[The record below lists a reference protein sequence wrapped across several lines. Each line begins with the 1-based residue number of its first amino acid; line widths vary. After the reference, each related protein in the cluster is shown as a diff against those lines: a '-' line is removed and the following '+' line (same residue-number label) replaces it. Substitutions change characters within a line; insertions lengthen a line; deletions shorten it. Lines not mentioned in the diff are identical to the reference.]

1 MKKNL
6 KMGLMAGLL
15 ITPAIVAQAGEVQ
28 ASETSTPFNV
38 VASITAEELLNSF
51 KVANEGLPSDNIE
64 QIEQG
69 IKVERTKFNT
79 MSDDERTI
87 LGDSNVKLIDTKI
100 KYLEGF
106 IEARKD
112 AVSLSNLVGKLT
124 TKNKNLVSDTNQ
136 ALVELQDLKDKLNK
150 LSTDLSTAASEA
162 VLTSTDFLSTLKYYD
177 GNGEGKFI
185 EQFVTRELIEKLDDK
200 KEDVE
205 KIDSFMK
212 DSITPIIIA
221 SQANIIIKD
230 TYVSAVEIARK
241 AFSEIPDTEIFK
253 ETLKIQI
260 VKDTVGIEQFIKD
273 AELDITKA
281 KSVEDKIEAI
291 KVNPPTA
298 TTFNSKVTAIV
309 TEYEKLSAL
318 QKALVTNYEDMES
331 YNNALKIV
339 TEITRLS
346 KLASNSDILR
356 LDLPNVVKVYE
367 ELSTVEKD
375 FITNADKIIEM
386 QTSIEKAIAVEGKI
400 TAIKVENATTA
411 VTDARKAYNDLS
423 PTERKYVLKEAL
435 ELLTSWEKSSST
447 AANVIKLIEGIKTDI
462 LLNLDDK
469 NLADTKKLSSVTSF
483 VTKVRSA
490 ESSYSKVIAEHGK
503 PETNEQKLITN
514 RARLEAL
521 MPIANIADQVAKLKV
536 TSATYADDLLTA
548 QNTLNDWDT
557 IKSAIPLDDAK
568 YIEKLHGFLKTHLQA
583 LKDEQALA
591 VKLDA
596 DILTLKNATSIDLQ
610 QIFTIRETYNS
621 LSSNGKRLVKNI
633 KTLTE
638 LERAN
643 KVALDTIKAID
654 AIDVKAKDFARK
666 TTTVETSYNKLTAPM
681 KAIVYNYA
689 KLEELLPIAKLMQE
703 IDAIRPT
710 AKDFKEKL
718 STAKNKFDELLK
730 GYTVPTDPTTNLD
743 IIKTKLHTDY
753 GQKLTEFQAVVT
765 SASTIEQRIDA
776 LQTKSGEGFITD
788 LAEVSTL
795 YKGLDSTAKR
805 NVSNAKLLTDLERDY
820 KASLRVIEQINKL
833 PVHTDRSYSN
843 KVSAAQKAYDRLTD
857 KQKRDVFNYDS
868 KLKNILKAANL
879 IDRIEKLRVG
889 SKTYEIDVAAIRAEY
904 ALLSPT
910 EQELVHNITKLAT
923 AELGVSNAKEVMALI
938 DIAIPTAENYIQKL
952 IDARNGYDSLSKSDQ
967 KLVMNY
973 KDLTTRER
981 AVKPV
986 LKLDSDILAL
996 DPSNA
1001 RTFISK
1007 YNAAGKAYEKLSIS
1021 ERALLLNT
1029 EQFLGDFTSIFKVM
1043 NAINSIKPSS
1053 KTFVEETQAAR
1064 ALFNVLPANL
1074 VAKISNLATLQEHEL
1089 NVEGGAKVDAMIRA
1103 LNTVPPNEF
1112 ISKIK
1117 EAREAFKSL
1126 NSANKKG
1133 VTLESELKEQEKYIK
1148 PIEAAIKAIDGL
1160 SNPRNDLSR
1169 QFNTVNNALKK
1180 LDDKQ
1185 KQYVTNMD
1193 QYSNLSNVIHVYTLI
1208 AGLKP
1213 NDKYFQGN
1221 MEAAKLA
1228 YDRLS
1233 EEEKLKVTNYYKLQ
1247 QAVLDMT
1254 EVQKVTTII
1263 ASLNSTSSN
1272 FETDVTEALAAYKA
1286 LPSGSKRQVLNYSDL
1301 QQAERDL
1308 KAAQRVIKQI
1318 DDLDSTLRT
1327 YASRAKSAKTA
1338 YERLTVN
1345 QKALVKNYNKLQ
1357 AAIFDLGL

>member
-6 KMGLMAGLL
+6 KVGLMAGLL
-15 ITPAIVAQAGEVQ
+15 ITPAIVAQTGEVQ

-38 VASITAEELLNSF
+38 VASITAEGLLNSF
-51 KVANEGLPSDNIE
+51 KESNEGLPSENIE
-64 QIEQG
+64 QIEQV
-69 IKVERTKFNT
+69 IKAERTKFNT
-79 MSDDERTI
+79 MSDNERTI
-87 LGDSNVKLIDTKI
+87 LGDSNVKLIDSKI
-100 KYLEGF
+100 KYLEGY
-106 IEARKD
+106 IVARKD

-124 TKNKNLVSDTNQ
+124 TTNKNLVADTNQ
-136 ALVELQDLKDKLNK
+136 ALVELQDLKDKFSE
-150 LSTDLSTAASEA
+150 LSIDLSTAASGA
-162 VLTSTDFLSTLKYYD
+162 GITSTDFLSTLKYYD
-177 GNGEGKFI
+177 GNGEDKFI
-185 EQFVTRELIEKLDDK
+185 EQFVTQELIGKLDDK

-205 KIDSFMK
+205 KIDTFIK

-230 TYVSAVEIARK
+230 TYVSAVEVARK
-241 AFSEIPDTEIFK
+241 AFSEIPDTDIFK

-281 KSVEDKIEAI
+281 KSVEDKIEDI
-291 KVNPPTA
+291 KVNPPTS

-309 TEYEKLSAL
+309 TEYGKLSDL
-318 QKALVTNYEDMES
+318 QKALVTNYDAMES
-331 YNNALKIV
+331 YNKALNIVTDITKLTKLTPNSEKFREDIHTIWESYVKLNTIEKTFVTNALK
-339 TEITRLS
+339 L
-346 KLASNSDILR
+346 
-356 LDLPNVVKVYE
+356 E
-367 ELSTVEKD
+367 EMKS
-375 FITNADKIIEM
+375 
-386 QTSIEKAIAVEGKI
+386 AVD
-400 TAIKVENATTA
+400 NATGVEAQITGINIA
-411 VTDARKAYNDLS
+411 NAGMKVAEARKAYNDLFGN
-423 PTERKYVLKEAL
+423 RKYVLKEAL
-435 ELLTSWEKSSST
+435 ELLNSWEKSSST
-447 AANVIKLIEGIKTDI
+447 AANVIKLIDGIKTDV
-462 LLNLDDK
+462 LVNLDDK
-469 NLADTKKLSSVTSF
+469 NLADTKKLSSVTGF

-490 ESSYSKVIAEHGK
+490 ESSYMKVKAVEAE

-536 TSATYADDLLTA
+536 TSATYADDLITA
-548 QNTLNDWDT
+548 QNAFNGWDT
-557 IKSAIPLDDAK
+557 FKSAIPSNEAQN
-568 YIEKLHGFLKTHLQA
+568 IEKLHGFLKTYLQA
-583 LKDEQALA
+583 LQDEQALA
-591 VKLDA
+591 VKMDA

-610 QIFTIRETYNS
+610 QIVITRETYNS
-621 LSSNGKRLVKNI
+621 LSSNGKRLVKNVKI
-633 KTLTE
+633 LND

-643 KVALDTIKAID
+643 KAALDTIKAID

-666 TTTVETSYNKLTAPM
+666 TTTVETSYSKLTEPM
-681 KAIVYNYA
+681 KAVVYNYA

-703 IDAIRPT
+703 IDVIRPT

-718 STAKNKFDELLK
+718 STAKNKFDELLR
-730 GYTVPTDPTTNLD
+730 GYTELTNPSTNLD
-743 IIKTKLHTDY
+743 IIKAKLHTDY
-753 GQKLTEFQAVVT
+753 GYKLTKFQAVVT
-765 SASTIEQRIDA
+765 SASIIEQRIDA

-788 LAEVSTL
+788 LAEVSAL
-795 YKGLDSTAKR
+795 YKGLDSTTKR
-805 NVSNAKLLTDLERDY
+805 NVSNAKQLTDLERDY

-868 KLKNILKAANL
+868 KLKNILKAADL
-879 IDRIEKLRVG
+879 IARIEKLRVG
-889 SKTYEIDVAAIRAEY
+889 SKTYETDVAAIRGEY
-904 ALLSPT
+904 SVLSTT
-910 EQELVHNITKLAT
+910 EQGLVHNITKLAT
-923 AELGVSNAKEVMALI
+923 AESGVSSAKEVMALI
-938 DIAIPTAENYIQKL
+938 EIAIPTAENYIQKL
-952 IDARNGYDSLSKSDQ
+952 IDARNSYDSLSKSDQ

-973 KDLTTRER
+973 KDLTNRER
-981 AVKPV
+981 TVKPV
-986 LKLDSDILAL
+986 LKLDADILAL

-1007 YNAAGKAYEKLSIS
+1007 YNAIGKAYEKLSMS

-1029 EQFLGDFTSIFKVM
+1029 EKFLGDFTSIFKVM

-1064 ALFNVLPANL
+1064 ALFNALPVNL
-1074 VAKISNLATLQEHEL
+1074 AAQISNLATLQEHEL
-1089 NVEGGAKVDAMIRA
+1089 NVEGGARVDAMIRA
-1103 LNTVPPNEF
+1103 LNTVSPNEF
-1112 ISKIK
+1112 ISKVK

-1208 AGLKP
+1208 EGLKP

-1247 QAVLDMT
+1247 QSVLDMT

-1263 ASLNSTSSN
+1263 ASLNSSSSN
-1272 FETDVTEALAAYKA
+1272 FETDVTNALAAYKA
-1286 LPSGSKRQVLNYSDL
+1286 LPAGSKRQVLNYSNL

-1318 DDLDSTLRT
+1318 DELDATLRT
-1327 YASRAKSAKTA
+1327 YASRANSAKTA
-1338 YERLTVN
+1338 YERLTVD

-1357 AAIFDLGL
+1357 AAIFELGL

>member
-1 MKKNL
+1 
-6 KMGLMAGLL
+6 MAGLL

-38 VASITAEELLNSF
+38 VASITAEALLNSF
-51 KVANEGLPSDNIE
+51 KESNEGLPSDNIE

-69 IKVERTKFNT
+69 IKGERTKFNT
-79 MSDDERTI
+79 MSEHERTI

-112 AVSLSNLVGKLT
+112 AESLSNLVGRLT
-124 TKNKNLVSDTNQ
+124 TKNKNLVSDINK

-150 LSTDLSTAASEA
+150 LSTDLSTAASGA
-162 VLTSTDFLSTLKYYD
+162 GITSTDFLSTLKYYD
-177 GNGEGKFI
+177 GNGEDKFI
-185 EQFVTRELIEKLDDK
+185 KQFVTQELIDKLDDK

-205 KIDSFMK
+205 KIDTFIK
-212 DSITPIIIA
+212 DLITPILIA
-221 SQANIIIKD
+221 SQANNIIKD
-230 TYVSAVEIARK
+230 TYESAVEVARK
-241 AFSEIPDTEIFK
+241 AFSDIQDTDILFIEI
-253 ETLKIQI
+253 LKIQI
-260 VKDTVGIEQFIKD
+260 VKDTVGIEQFIMD

-281 KSVEDKIEAI
+281 KSVEDKIEDI

-309 TEYEKLSAL
+309 TEYGKLSDL
-318 QKALVTNYEDMES
+318 QKALVTNYDAMES
-331 YNNALKIV
+331 YNKALNIV
-339 TEITRLS
+339 TETT
-346 KLASNSDILR
+346 KLTKLTPNSEKFREDIHTIW
-356 LDLPNVVKVYE
+356 DSYVK
-367 ELSTVEKD
+367 LNTIEKT
-375 FITNADKIIEM
+375 FVTNALILEEM
-386 QTSIEKAIAVEGKI
+386 KSAVDSAIGVEAQITGINSANAAEKVAE
-400 TAIKVENATTA
+400 
-411 VTDARKAYNDLS
+411 ARKAYNDLLVN
-423 PTERKYVLKEAL
+423 RKYVLKEAL
-435 ELLTSWEKSSST
+435 ELLTSWEKSSSS
-447 AANVIKLIEGIKTDI
+447 AANVIKLIDGIKTDI
-462 LLNLDDK
+462 LVNLDDK

-490 ESSYSKVIAEHGK
+490 ESSYMKVKAGEGE

-514 RARLEAL
+514 RSRLEAL

-536 TSATYADDLLTA
+536 TSATYADDLLKA

-557 IKSAIPLDDAK
+557 IKSAIPLDEAQ

-583 LKDEQALA
+583 LQDEQALA

-596 DILTLKNATSIDLQ
+596 DILTLKNADSIDLQ
-610 QIFTIRETYNS
+610 QIFTTRETYNS

-638 LERAN
+638 LEREN
-643 KVALDTIKAID
+643 KAALDTIKAID
-654 AIDVKAKDFARK
+654 AINVNAKDFARK
-666 TTTVETSYNKLTAPM
+666 TTTVETSYNKLTPPM

-718 STAKNKFDELLK
+718 STAQKTFDKLLK
-730 GYTVPTDPTTNLD
+730 DFIVPDPTSDLD
-743 IIKTKLHTDY
+743 KFKSEVKIKY
-753 GQKLTEFQAVVT
+753 AGKLTEFQELVDF
-765 SASTIEQRIDA
+765 ASKIENKIDA
-776 LQTKSGEGFITD
+776 LKTKSGEAFITD
-788 LAEVSTL
+788 LAEVSAL
-795 YKGLDSTAKR
+795 YKELNSTTKR
-805 NVSNAKLLTDLERDY
+805 NVSNAKVLTDLERDY

-833 PVHTDRSYSN
+833 PVNTDRSYSS

-857 KQKRDVFNYDS
+857 KQKKDVFNYDS
-868 KLKNILKAANL
+868 KLKNILKAANI

-889 SKTYEIDVAAIRAEY
+889 SKTYEEDVATIRAEY
-904 ALLSPT
+904 AVLSPT

-923 AELGVSNAKEVMALI
+923 AESGVSNAKEVMVLI

-952 IDARNGYDSLSKSDQ
+952 IDARNSYDSLSKSDQ
-967 KLVMNY
+967 KLVLNY

-986 LKLDSDILAL
+986 LKLDADILAL

-1007 YNAAGKAYEKLSIS
+1007 YNAAGKAYEKLLMS

-1029 EQFLGDFTSIFKVM
+1029 EKFLGDFTSIFKVM

-1064 ALFNVLPANL
+1064 VLFNALPANL
-1074 VAKISNLATLQEHEL
+1074 AVQISNLGTLQEHEL

-1133 VTLESELKEQEKYIK
+1133 VTLESELKEQENYIK

-1263 ASLNSTSSN
+1263 ASLNSSSSN
-1272 FETDVTEALAAYKA
+1272 FEKDVTEALAEYKA
-1286 LPSGSKRQVLNYSDL
+1286 LPSGSKRQVLNYSKL

-1338 YERLTVN
+1338 YERLTVD
-1345 QKALVKNYNKLQ
+1345 QKAFVKNYNKLQ
-1357 AAIFDLGL
+1357 AAIFELGL